1 LLVGLEANP
10 ESSHQFRAF
19 LRVRERQLYSTHH
32 RIIKQL
38 IGQLLIHIYLTSSPY
53 FPSKLF
59 HFLRKYFLEQTN
71 IQTSN
76 KMSSQ
81 TSSAHKQYYLITNVQ
96 ASSSSSTTTTT
107 SKDEIDLHSE
117 SWKLPYSIDDED
129 LTFDGK
135 PLNMLYEENRYYE
148 TRDRGEKKSRGR
160 SRKK

>member
-1 LLVGLEANP
+1 MNLEGFFA
-10 ESSHQFRAF
+10 SSHQFRG
-19 LRVRERQLYSTHH
+19 LRVRTRHLLNNTLAAS
-32 RIIKQL
+32 IIKQHTCH
-38 IGQLLIHIYLTSSPY
+38 HINIYDYLVTSIS
-53 FPSKLF
+53 SKLLN
-59 HFLRKYFLEQTN
+59 FLQKNSRK
-71 IQTSN
+71 QTSF

-96 ASSSSSTTTTT
+96 SSSSSTT

-129 LTFDGK
+129 LMFDGK

>member
-1 LLVGLEANP
+1 MNLEGFFA
-10 ESSHQFRAF
+10 SSHQFRG
-19 LRVRERQLYSTHH
+19 LRVRTRHLLNNTLAASIIEQHTCHH
-32 RIIKQL
+32 INIYNYLITSISSKFLNLSQII
-38 IGQLLIHIYLTSSPY
+38 
-53 FPSKLF
+53 FC
-59 HFLRKYFLEQTN
+59 EQT
-71 IQTSN
+71 IPE
-76 KMSSQ
+76 MSSQ

-96 ASSSSSTTTTT
+96 SSNSNTT